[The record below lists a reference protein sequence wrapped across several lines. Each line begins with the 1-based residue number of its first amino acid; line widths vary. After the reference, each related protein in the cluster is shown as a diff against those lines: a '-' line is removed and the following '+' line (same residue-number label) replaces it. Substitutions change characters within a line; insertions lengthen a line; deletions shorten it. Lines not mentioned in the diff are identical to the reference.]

1 MKGKRRGGKKKR
13 GHRTGGRRKGNGK
26 GKRKK
31 GRGKAGI
38 LCSCDF
44 FLGKTPDEE
53 THTKHTQNR
62 QTDRQR
68 DSGGATPWRA
78 RSNDLA
84 GISTA
89 LAPPCLLLCLGN
101 SVNSK

>member
-1 MKGKRRGGKKKR
+1 VKGKRRGGKKKR

-31 GRGKAGI
+31 GREKAGI

-62 QTDRQR
+62 QTDRETVAALHH
-68 DSGGATPWRA
+68 GAPGQMTWLEYPPPWLR
-78 RSNDLA
+78 LA
-84 GISTA
+84 YCFA
-89 LAPPCLLLCLGN
+89 
-101 SVNSK
+101 SVIV